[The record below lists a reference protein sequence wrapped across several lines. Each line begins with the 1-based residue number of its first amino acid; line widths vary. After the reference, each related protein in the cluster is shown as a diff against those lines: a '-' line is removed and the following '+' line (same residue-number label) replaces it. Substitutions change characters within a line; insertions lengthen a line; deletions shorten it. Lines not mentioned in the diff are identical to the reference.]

1 MSDTRTADQSGS
13 SGAESTS
20 EALLPALFRPFSLR
34 DVTFANRVFVT
45 PMCQYIADD
54 GHTADWH
61 LPHHGRFSLAGVG
74 GACVEASAI
83 TRDGRITPGCLG
95 IYLDSHIDGLAKIVS
110 LYHDQNIPIG
120 IQIAH
125 SGRKGSAAVPLEGA
139 APLVECDPARA
150 WELIA
155 PSAIAMTEGWPVPRA
170 MEEDEILGM
179 IDAFAAAAS
188 RAIKAGSDFI
198 EIHGAHG
205 YLVNSFFSPISN
217 QRSDKW
223 GGPDIVNRMRFPLS
237 VAEAVRSTMPPSMPL
252 LYRTSAVDGF
262 EGGITID
269 DTVILAKALKSKGVD
284 LIDCSSGGIIGPSGR
299 ASVQPSPGYLVPY
312 AETVRHGA
320 NIATTAVG
328 LIIEARQ
335 ANDIIASGQADM
347 VAMGRQLLDDPNFV
361 FHAAQQLGHPDPFR
375 VLPESYAFFLERR
388 KFK

>member
-1 MSDTRTADQSGS
+1 MTEATSRSRAHAG
-13 SGAESTS
+13 TS
-20 EALLPALFRPFSLR
+20 EADSVASLPPLFRPFSLR
-34 DVTFANRVFVT
+34 DVTFANRVSVT

-54 GHTADWH
+54 GHTAGWH

-83 TRDGRITPGCLG
+83 TRDGRITHGCLG
-95 IYLDSHIDGLAKIVS
+95 IYLDSHIDGLTKIVS

-120 IQIAH
+120 IQIGH
-125 SGRKGSAAVPLEGA
+125 SGRKGSAAVPRDGA
-139 APLVECDPARA
+139 APLAEFDPSQA
-150 WELIA
+150 WEIIA

-179 IDAFAAAAS
+179 IDAFVAAS
-188 RAIKAGSDFI
+188 SRALKAGFDFI

-217 QRSDKW
+217 HRTDKW
-223 GGPDIVNRMRFPLS
+223 GGPDIENRMRFPLS
-237 VAEAVRSTMPPSMPL
+237 VAEAIRSAIPPSMPL

-262 EGGITID
+262 EGGVTLE

-299 ASVQPSPGYLVPY
+299 ASVQPSLGYLVPY
-312 AETVRHGA
+312 AEAVRHGA

-388 KFK
+388 KFN